1 MTTQNV
7 LSMFNDVGRLLRFLG
22 KKMLW
27 IILGWI
33 IVYFLSQLFSKGSWM
48 LVEPVIGAVAG
59 AVAGW
64 EIADNA
70 VSEAGFTGI
79 VLWVLLVLSCWVPIW
94 ATQGV
99 MQWIMTAALG
109 WKMTFGQWMLLTMAT
124 IFSLIASIWRALAD
138 D

>member
-1 MTTQNV
+1 MAQNV
-7 LSMFNDVGRLLRFLG
+7 LSIFDDMLRLLRFLG
-22 KKMLW
+22 KKILW
-27 IILGWI
+27 IVLAWI
-33 IVYFLSQLFSKGSWM
+33 VIYFLSQLFSKGSWM

-59 AVAGW
+59 AAVGW

-79 VLWVLLVLSCWVPIW
+79 ILWVLLVLSCWIPIW
-94 ATQGV
+94 ATQSL
-99 MQWIMTAALG
+99 MQWIMADALG
-109 WKMTFGQWMLLTMAT
+109 WKMSFGQWMLLTMAT

>member
-1 MTTQNV
+1 MAQNV
-7 LSMFNDVGRLLRFLG
+7 LSIFDDMLRLLRFLG
-22 KKMLW
+22 KKILW
-27 IILGWI
+27 IVLAWI
-33 IVYFLSQLFSKGSWM
+33 VIYFLSQLFSKGSWI

-59 AVAGW
+59 AAVGW

-79 VLWVLLVLSCWVPIW
+79 ILWVLLVLSCWIPMW
-94 ATQGV
+94 ATQSL
-99 MQWIMTAALG
+99 MQWIMADALG

-124 IFSLIASIWRALAD
+124 IFSLIASVWRALAD

>member
-1 MTTQNV
+1 MAQKV
-7 LSMFNDVGRLLRFLG
+7 LSIFDDMLRLLRFLG
-22 KKMLW
+22 KKILW
-27 IILGWI
+27 IVLAWI
-33 IVYFLSQLFSKGSWM
+33 VIYFLSQLFSKGSWM

-59 AVAGW
+59 AAVGW

-79 VLWVLLVLSCWVPIW
+79 ILWVLLVLSCWIPIW
-94 ATQGV
+94 ATQSL
-99 MQWIMTAALG
+99 MQWIMADALG
-109 WKMTFGQWMLLTMAT
+109 WKMSFGQWMLLTMAT

>member
-1 MTTQNV
+1 MGQNV
-7 LSMFNDVGRLLRFLG
+7 LSIFNDLGRLLQFLG
-22 KKMLW
+22 KKILR
-27 IILGWI
+27 IILAWI
-33 IVYFLSQLFSKGSWM
+33 VVYFLSQLFSKGSWM
-48 LVEPVIGAVAG
+48 LIEPVIGAVAG
-59 AVAGW
+59 AVVGW

-70 VSEAGFTGI
+70 VSEAGFTGV

-94 ATQGV
+94 ATQGG
-99 MQWIMTAALG
+99 MQWIMMETVG